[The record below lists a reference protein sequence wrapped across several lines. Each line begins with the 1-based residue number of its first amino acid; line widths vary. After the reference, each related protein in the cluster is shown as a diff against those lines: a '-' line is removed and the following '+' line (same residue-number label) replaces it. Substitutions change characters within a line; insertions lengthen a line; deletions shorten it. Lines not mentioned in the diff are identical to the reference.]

1 VSVLSVLGVETGA
14 GFRGPGSGQITL
26 DLSQLPSGT
35 YFLRIE
41 TSAGSVLRKIVR
53 EE

>member
-1 VSVLSVLGVETGA
+1 VLSVLGVEVLTLDK
-14 GFRGPGSGQITL
+14 PGGLSSEITL

-41 TSAGSVLRKIVR
+41 TSAGSVLRKVVR
-53 EE
+53 E